1 MEWSKQHDVLILR
14 EVLVSEPFRFRKGS
28 AEKGKIWT
36 EIADRLN
43 DCREASFKVNQRSVR
58 ERCSLL
64 ETKFRKKTRD
74 EERASGISV
83 EVSEQDVLLEEIL
96 EKEQAAEVEL
106 DVAKGKKVDDKNKAE
121 EMRRKA
127 MERMSKRK
135 VDDTEEGSEG
145 TSGASGSK
153 RSRRRS
159 GSDTIEYLKEKGEME
174 RELKEKELEI
184 RKTEAENQKDMMTML
199 LQQQQQQTQAMMAM
213 IQQLA
218 KKN

>member
-1 MEWSKQHDVLILR
+1 MEWSKNHDILLLR

-43 DCREASFKVNQRSVR
+43 DCKEASFKVSQRSVR

-74 EERASGISV
+74 EESASGISV
-83 EVSEQDVLLEEIL
+83 EVSEEDVLLEEII
-96 EKEQAAEVEL
+96 EKEQAAEEEL
-106 DVAKGKKVDDKNKAE
+106 NVAKGKKADDKNKAE

-127 MERMSKRK
+127 MERMGKRRK
-135 VDDTEEGSEG
+135 VDDIEDESE
-145 TSGASGSK
+145 GASGGSK
-153 RSRRRS
+153 RLRRRS
-159 GSDTIEYLKEKGEME
+159 GSDTIEYLKGKAEIEKD
-174 RELKEKELEI
+174 LKEKELEI
-184 RKTEAENQKDMMTML
+184 RKTEAENQKSMMSMM

-213 IQQLA
+213 ILHLG
-218 KKN
+218 KNN